1 MTVRDA
7 FVDVVLQTTSY
18 ELELEL
24 LDDRDRL
31 KTSWDPPAAAV
42 RGLLH
47 DSIEIWSQIQQ
58 HIQNTSHSSI

>member
-1 MTVRDA
+1 LNVVTTSDILMTVRDA

-31 KTSWDPPAAAV
+31 KTS
-42 RGLLH
+42 
-47 DSIEIWSQIQQ
+47 
-58 HIQNTSHSSI
+58 